1 MVALAAG
8 MAGCGTPAF
17 HCLDAS
23 DCVDGTC
30 EPNGFCS
37 FPDTD
42 CPSGSRYGEHAGA
55 GLANTCVEPQAAD
68 TDPVVGDDDGTTGV
82 PPTTGEGDTT
92 GPALDPD
99 TTTSTTAD
107 PTTGS
112 PLDGT
117 DEGTTST
124 GPTSASSGGS
134 SDDSPPQVQFMSFGE
149 RAGADVQGVTEDT
162 FISFWELGN
171 NNGSHADQHVASID
185 GDTPVEV
192 ALSRFDVSALEDVT
206 VVSVELILS
215 SYAVTSDGTINLY
228 RVLESWDEGVQDQSA
243 GICNWQLREED
254 SPWLGAGAQ
263 GDSHDPDVVGSFS
276 LDEAFTDFSID
287 VAPELVQGWI
297 DDPGSNHGVLFSS
310 TEVPDAI
317 WWASSEEPDESLRP
331 LLVVRYL
338 E

>member
-1 MVALAAG
+1 M
-8 MAGCGTPAF
+8 
-17 HCLDAS
+17 
-23 DCVDGTC
+23 DGAC

-37 FPDTD
+37 FPDAD
-42 CPSGSRYGEHAGA
+42 CLSGSRYGEHAGA
-55 GLANTCVEPQAAD
+55 GLANTCVEPEAAD
-68 TDPVVGDDDGTTGV
+68 TDPAVGDDAAADDDADDDDDDNDDGTTGV
-82 PPTTGEGDTT
+82 LPTTGDGDTT
-92 GPALDPD
+92 GPAVDPD

-117 DEGTTST
+117 DEGTTSI
-124 GPTSASSGGS
+124 GPTSASSGAS
-134 SDDSPPQVQFMSFGE
+134 SDDSPPQIQFMSFGE
-149 RAGADVQGVTEDT
+149 RADADVQGVTEDT
-162 FISFWELGN
+162 FITFWELGN

-185 GDTPVEV
+185 GDTPVQV

-215 SYAVTSDGTINLY
+215 SYDVTSDGTINLY
-228 RVLESWDEGVQDQSA
+228 RLLESWEEGVEDQSA

-254 SPWLGAGAQ
+254 EAWLGAGAQ

-276 LDEAFTDFSID
+276 LDEVFTDFSID

-297 DDPGSNHGVLFSS
+297 DDPGSNHGILFSS
-310 TEVPDAI
+310 NDVGEAI
-317 WWASSEEPDESLRP
+317 WWASSEEFQESMRP